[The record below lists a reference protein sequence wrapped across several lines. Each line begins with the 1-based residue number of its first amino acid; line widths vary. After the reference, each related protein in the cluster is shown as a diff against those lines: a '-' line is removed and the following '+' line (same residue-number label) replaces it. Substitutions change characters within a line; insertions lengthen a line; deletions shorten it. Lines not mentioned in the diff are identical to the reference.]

1 MNMDK
6 NGKEIKTGHIVKIE
20 GGFFKADNGTFLVK
34 HAPGDP
40 SWSGSDYSL
49 RKCNKKGVES
59 EAKYSTAFWPL
70 MVTVNSREKY
80 YAAKQHNKE
89 HATIEIIGSVKVYE
103 LNLKE
108 RRGWNDYE
116 SKRIVTEKEYQE
128 LLACKYTEIEI
139 ISEST
144 TEQKTELPV
153 PVLAEEIAP
162 IEVVEEIDEQRE
174 QLINQVLAGPDY
186 ISFNGDIN
194 ELTNAELENIIE
206 RTNICIAEQI
216 ISTTIINEYAIITT
230 GNGTFKYK
238 HIIDRDFPE
247 IDYTNEV
254 KQDYKEQGLNNFTP
268 YAEEPTPSIEA
279 VEAIAPTTT
288 IQSTNLI
295 NEQLAKRSK
304 ENMSFSD
311 YKTGSATAE
320 FNQEIAGVR
329 SAIEKAKTKVSEEAQ
344 AKLNR
349 LLASHTARYAS
360 WTNRRNA
367 NGAGHVSVML
377 AGPSNY
383 NMSKHNKYLAKEGKL
398 WAEYDEFKGIYNRI
412 DSIVAG
418 DKIIKS
424 NDANAIDKLK
434 EKLAKAL
441 EEHAGYKAYNAQARK
456 DGTQPHMPYVMSNSN
471 GRIKGIK
478 DRIAHLERLAA
489 QETKE
494 IVVETVSNDN
504 GIRIVDNVEA
514 HRLQIFFNGKPSA
527 EIRTQLKKNGF
538 RWAPSISAWQSY
550 RSDHATRAAKE
561 IISAI

>member
-128 LLACKYTEIEI
+128 LLACKHTEIEI
-139 ISEST
+139 VSESIND
-144 TEQKTELPV
+144 QKAELTV
-153 PVLAEEIAP
+153 PVLAEEVAP
-162 IEVVEEIDEQRE
+162 PVEVVTPTVEPVEAEEAEEAEEVVSIEYKFKIGDKVKWVNSNGVNLGARTVIGLDVRSNRPTYYIDPIDTPWFSIRE
-174 QLINQVLAGPDY
+174 E
-186 ISFNGDIN
+186 
-194 ELTNAELENIIE
+194 ELTL
-206 RTNICIAEQI
+206 
-216 ISTTIINEYAIITT
+216 IIT
-230 GNGTFKYK
+230 
-238 HIIDRDFPE
+238 
-247 IDYTNEV
+247 
-254 KQDYKEQGLNNFTP
+254 
-268 YAEEPTPSIEA
+268 EEPTPSTEV

-295 NEQLAKRSK
+295 NEALAKRSK

-311 YKTGSATAE
+311 YKPGSATAE
-320 FNQEIAGVR
+320 FNQEIAEVAR
-329 SAIEKAKTKVSEEAQ
+329 AIEKAKTKVSEEAQ
-344 AKLNR
+344 AKLDR
-349 LLASHTARYAS
+349 LLASHTSRYAA
-360 WTNRRNA
+360 WTNKRNA
-367 NGAGHVSVML
+367 NGASHVSVML

-398 WAEYDEFKGIYNRI
+398 WAEYDEFKDIYNRI
-412 DSIVAG
+412 NAIVAG

-434 EKLAKAL
+434 EKLANAL
-441 EEHAGYKAYNAQARK
+441 EEHAGYKAFNAQARK

-489 QETKE
+489 QESKE
-494 IVVETVSNDN
+494 IVVETESEESN

-538 RWAPSISAWQSY
+538 RWAPSVSAWQSY

-561 IISAI
+561 IVSAI

>member
-1 MNMDK
+1 MNTDK

-49 RKCNKKGVES
+49 HKCSKKGVES

-139 ISEST
+139 VSESIND
-144 TEQKTELPV
+144 QKAELTV
-153 PVLAEEIAP
+153 PVLVEDIAP
-162 IEVVEEIDEQRE
+162 VEVVEAIEDESMVTIAYNLGVQAFKTGKKAVPAQDDKFLE
-174 QLINQVLAGPDY
+174 TCLTGCKVGEGLPYIKAWSEGWHETNLAEP
-186 ISFNGDIN
+186 I
-194 ELTNAELENIIE
+194 
-206 RTNICIAEQI
+206 
-216 ISTTIINEYAIITT
+216 
-230 GNGTFKYK
+230 
-238 HIIDRDFPE
+238 
-247 IDYTNEV
+247 V
-254 KQDYKEQGLNNFTP
+254 
-268 YAEEPTPSIEA
+268 EEPTPSIAA
-279 VEAIAPTTT
+279 VEIIAPTTT
-288 IQSTNLI
+288 IQSTSLI
-295 NEQLAKRSK
+295 DEALAKRSK
-304 ENMSFSD
+304 ENMSFSN
-311 YKTGSATAE
+311 YKPGSATAE
-320 FNQEIAGVR
+320 FNQEIAEVR
-329 SAIEKAKTKVSEEAQ
+329 TAIEKAKTKVSEEAQ
-344 AKLNR
+344 VKLDR

-412 DSIVAG
+412 NAIVAG

-441 EEHAGYKAYNAQARK
+441 EEHAEYKAFNAQARK
-456 DGTQPHMPYVMSNSN
+456 EGTQPHAPYVLQNSN

-478 DRIAHLERLAA
+478 DRIAHLERLAT
-489 QETKE
+489 QESKE
-494 IVVETVSNDN
+494 IVVETESEESN

-561 IISAI
+561 IVSAI